1 MGFDCEVRLKYGTVA
16 SVQMRASSHNLP
28 MISASCLEI
37 RAQRVANSYFQLW
50 DGSASGIGKNFGF
63 GSGIFA
69 KKMNNRVLEILIGYF
84 WVHPNIVQFLYERLI
99 HVTDFS
105 HF

>member
-28 MISASCLEI
+28 MISASCLGI
-37 RAQRVANSYFQLW
+37 RAKRAANSYFQLR

-63 GSGIFA
+63 GSGIVYIC
-69 KKMNNRVLEILIGYF
+69 KKNEQSGIGNLDRV
-84 WVHPNIVQFLYERLI
+84 FLG
-99 HVTDFS
+99 TS
-105 HF
+105 